1 MADATAP
8 SAEAAAGSS
17 ETPYVKPE
25 DRPEDAFED
34 VVGTGEEKF
43 EDGMRQ
49 NAMELQA
56 IDADNDH
63 KLDFVE
69 FCALVRERE
78 LGDHT
83 DEELKERF
91 QALDADGSGKIDM
104 NEYVLFTLRD
114 SLARSSTRVIE
125 LFKQWDDDNSGTVGK
140 SEFRRAVQAMG
151 FSLLATP
158 EEIGPPA
165 TFQTHRFTR
174 LQPCTTRLEAGHR
187 RL

>member
-1 MADATAP
+1 MAETAP
-8 SAEAAAGSS
+8 EPGPSEAEAPSVA
-17 ETPYVKPE
+17 PE
-25 DRPEDAFED
+25 DRPEDAFDD
-34 VVGTGEEKF
+34 VAGTGEENF

-49 NAMELQA
+49 NAMEMQA
-56 IDADNDH
+56 IDKDNDH
-63 KLDFVE
+63 KLDFGE

-83 DEELKERF
+83 DEELEERF
-91 QALDADGSGKIDM
+91 KALDADGSGKIDM

-140 SEFRRAVQAMG
+140 AEFRRAVQAMG

-158 EEIGPPA
+158 EEIGTRDRFEPVPPP
-165 TFQTHRFTR
+165 TR
-174 LQPCTTRLEAGHR
+174 TVPVKR
-187 RL
+187 RPRWPLALRK